1 MAKRTDVKTTEEKV
15 QALTEHA
22 FRKLNRA
29 KSALLTAEKKG
40 EEYVKKHPVKATAIA
55 VGIGVA
61 IGARPS
67 VFLQAAAGQVFLI
80 VSYESIGKDINFGY
94 FSNFT
99 NVLS

>member
-61 IGARPS
+61 IGAAIG
-67 VFLQAAAGQVFLI
+67 FLSRGRFFVHAF
-80 VSYESIGKDINFGY
+80 F
-94 FSNFT
+94 F
-99 NVLS
+99 